1 MAKPMVMHRILVAE
15 DEPALR
21 DLFAEALSDT
31 GYGVATAADGQMAL
45 DYLKANP
52 GVEVLLSDI
61 RMPVMDG
68 YSLAESSLKLRP
80 ELKILLMTG
89 FDERP
94 PKDLYFARELRTLH
108 KPIDIFRLCALIEGM
123 LSRP

>member
-1 MAKPMVMHRILVAE
+1 MGMHRILVAE

-21 DLFAEALSDT
+21 DLFAEALSDA
-31 GYGVATAADGQMAL
+31 GYGVAAAADGQKAL
-45 DYLKANP
+45 EYLKTHP

-94 PKDLYFARELRTLH
+94 PQDLYLARELRTLH
-108 KPIDIFRLCALIEGM
+108 KPIDIFRLCTLIEGM

>member
-1 MAKPMVMHRILVAE
+1 MSSPRVLIAE
-15 DEPALR
+15 DEAELR
-21 DLFAEALSDT
+21 DLFAAAIEGA
-31 GYGVATAADGQMAL
+31 GFRVATAANGEEAMQI
-45 DYLKANP
+45 LKKNP

-68 YSLAESSLKLRP
+68 YTLAESSLKLRP

-89 FDERP
+89 FEERP
-94 PKDLYFARELRTLH
+94 REGVMLARELRTLH
-108 KPIDIFRLCALIEGM
+108 KPIRLDRLCSLVDGM